1 MAITQGSSTN
11 SPDKSQKNKR
21 RFVASAW
28 LIMALLTGAA
38 ALALWMFSSAPVF
51 EEEKEAEKE
60 APAEV
65 LASNIEQVK
74 HIDQLNELSEDVKPI
89 SFDALVRDL
98 RDYPAEFKDAKYLKK
113 NKGKWTVQV
122 MDVSEHEIITDYL
135 GSRDDRHKF
144 AYFRYRDS
152 NNQPRYLL
160 TYDVMGNKQ
169 QANNAA
175 DSVDFG
181 LPANVKVIPEE
192 ISDYLDVIEN
202 YELTGPVKDLSRNRT
217 RQVKLQPTKRELAPR
232 RSASQSQPTQTS
244 NSNNNERPASQ
255 SNNSS
260 SQSSQ
265 PQAANTPI
273 RDSSDTSD
281 TLSVQEERKVV
292 APSSNDENAAPAQP
306 KEPTKP
312 KAEPTKPKAEP
323 SKPATEPTKPKA
335 EPTKPQEKQE
345 KKPAEGNKNNQKPA
359 NSGEGDS
366 IKQLIEQKSE

>member
-11 SPDKSQKNKR
+11 HPDKSPKNKGR
-21 RFVASAW
+21 LVASAW

-38 ALALWMFSSAPVF
+38 ALALWMFSSAPIF
-51 EEEKEAEKE
+51 EEQKEAEKE
-60 APAEV
+60 VPAEV
-65 LASNIEQVK
+65 LASNIDQVK

-98 RDYPAEFKDAKYLKK
+98 REYPAEFKDSKYLKK
-113 NKGKWTVQV
+113 NKGKWTVQI
-122 MDVSEHEIITDYL
+122 MDVSEHEIIADYL
-135 GSRDDRHKF
+135 NSRDDRHKF

-160 TYDVMGNKQ
+160 MYDVMGNKQ
-169 QANNAA
+169 QATNIAN
-175 DSVDFG
+175 SVDFG

-232 RSASQSQPTQTS
+232 RRANESQPSTQQST
-244 NSNNNERPASQ
+244 NERPDKQSNSGSSQ
-255 SNNSS
+255 SN
-260 SQSSQ
+260 QSA
-265 PQAANTPI
+265 AANTQI
-273 RDSSDTSD
+273 RDSSDTSE

-292 APSSNDENAAPAQP
+292 APSSNAENTAPPQP

-312 KAEPTKPKAEP
+312 KAEPQQ
-323 SKPATEPTKPKA
+323 PAEPTKPKA
-335 EPTKPQEKQE
+335 ESTKPQEKQD
-345 KKPAEGNKNNQKPA
+345 KKPAEANKNNQKPA

>member
-51 EEEKEAEKE
+51 EEEKETEKE

-244 NSNNNERPASQ
+244 NSNNNNERPASQ

-312 KAEPTKPKAEP
+312 KAEPTKP
-323 SKPATEPTKPKA
+323 
-335 EPTKPQEKQE
+335 QEKQE

>member
-11 SPDKSQKNKR
+11 HPDQSPKNKGR
-21 RFVASAW
+21 LVASAW

-38 ALALWMFSSAPVF
+38 ALALWMFSSAPIF
-51 EEEKEAEKE
+51 EEKTEAEKE

-65 LASNIEQVK
+65 LASNIDQVK
-74 HIDQLNELSEDVKPI
+74 HIEQLNELSSDVKPI
-89 SFDALVRDL
+89 SFDALIRDL
-98 RDYPAEFKDAKYLKK
+98 RDYPDEFKDSKYLKK

-122 MDVSEHEIITDYL
+122 MDVSEHEIVADYL
-135 GSRDDRHKF
+135 DSRDDREKF

-160 TYDVMGNKQ
+160 MYDVMGNKQ
-169 QANNAA
+169 QATNAA
-175 DSVDFG
+175 NSVDFG

-192 ISDYLDVIEN
+192 ISDYLDIIEN
-202 YELTGPVKDLSRNRT
+202 YELTGPVKDLSRNKT
-217 RQVKLQPTKRELAPR
+217 RQVKLQPTKNELAPR
-232 RSASQSQPTQTS
+232 RSASDVQSSQ
-244 NSNNNERPASQ
+244 Q
-255 SNNSS
+255 SNNDGSDNQSGGSS

-292 APSSNDENAAPAQP
+292 APDSGSDNAPAQP

-312 KAEPTKPKAEP
+312 KTEP
-323 SKPATEPTKPKA
+323 SKPQSPA

-345 KKPAEGNKNNQKPA
+345 KKPAEANKNSQKPA

>member
-11 SPDKSQKNKR
+11 NPDKSQKNKR

-51 EEEKEAEKE
+51 EEEKETEKE

-169 QANNAA
+169 QANNAS
-175 DSVDFG
+175 DSFDFG

-232 RSASQSQPTQTS
+232 RSASQSQSTQTS
-244 NSNNNERPASQ
+244 DNNNERPASQ

>member
-11 SPDKSQKNKR
+11 HLDKSPKNKGR
-21 RFVASAW
+21 LVASAW

-38 ALALWMFSSAPVF
+38 ALALWMFSSAPIF
-51 EEEKEAEKE
+51 EQETEAEKE

-65 LASNIEQVK
+65 LASNIDQVK
-74 HIDQLNELSEDVKPI
+74 HIDQLNELSGDVKPI

-98 RDYPAEFKDAKYLKK
+98 RDYPEEFKDSKYLKK

-135 GSRDDRHKF
+135 DSRDDRQKF

-160 TYDVMGNKQ
+160 MYDVMGNKQ
-169 QANNAA
+169 QATNAA

-232 RSASQSQPTQTS
+232 RRASDTQPTQQTNTRSENQGNSSSSQPTQ
-244 NSNNNERPASQ
+244 SQ
-255 SNNSS
+255 
-260 SQSSQ
+260 
-265 PQAANTPI
+265 ATNTAI
-273 RDSSDTSD
+273 RDSSDTSE
-281 TLSVQEERKVV
+281 TLSVQEERTVV
-292 APSSNDENAAPAQP
+292 TPSSGSENAAPAQP

-312 KAEPTKPKAEP
+312 KAET
-323 SKPATEPTKPKA
+323 SKPQSPA
-335 EPTKPQEKQE
+335 EPTKPQEK
-345 KKPAEGNKNNQKPA
+345 KPAEANKNNQKPA

>member
-11 SPDKSQKNKR
+11 HLDKSPKNKGR
-21 RFVASAW
+21 LVASAW

-38 ALALWMFSSAPVF
+38 ALALWMFSSAPIF
-51 EEEKEAEKE
+51 EEETEAEKE

-65 LASNIEQVK
+65 LASNIDQVK
-74 HIDQLNELSEDVKPI
+74 HIDQLNELSGDVKPI
-89 SFDALVRDL
+89 SFDALIRDL
-98 RDYPAEFKDAKYLKK
+98 RDYPDEFKDSKYLKK

-122 MDVSEHEIITDYL
+122 MDVSEHEIIADYL
-135 GSRDDRHKF
+135 DSRDDREKF

-160 TYDVMGNKQ
+160 MYDVMGNKQ
-169 QANNAA
+169 QATNAA

-192 ISDYLDVIEN
+192 ISDYLDIIEN

-217 RQVKLQPTKRELAPR
+217 RQVKLQPTKNELAPR
-232 RSASQSQPTQTS
+232 RRDSNSQSIQ
-244 NSNNNERPASQ
+244 SNNNSPDNQ
-255 SNNSS
+255 GNGSS
-260 SQSSQ
+260 SQSNQS
-265 PQAANTPI
+265 QAANTPI

-281 TLSVQEERKVV
+281 TLSVQEDRKVV
-292 APSSNDENAAPAQP
+292 APGSNSGNAAPAQP

-312 KAEPTKPKAEP
+312 KTEP
-323 SKPATEPTKPKA
+323 SKPQSSA

-345 KKPAEGNKNNQKPA
+345 KKSAEPNKSNQKPA
-359 NSGEGDS
+359 NSAEGDS